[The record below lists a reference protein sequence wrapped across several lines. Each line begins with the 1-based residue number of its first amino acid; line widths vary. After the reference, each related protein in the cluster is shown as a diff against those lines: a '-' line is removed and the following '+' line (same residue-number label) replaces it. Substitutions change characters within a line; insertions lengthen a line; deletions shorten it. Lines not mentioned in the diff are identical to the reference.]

1 MSADEIAWRIQSKSR
16 DLIDRVRIVT
26 GRWPKLQDALSSV
39 PKKPPFRLCV
49 GETGCWTS
57 SHLHHEEEEWKA
69 DLLRKAESVL
79 ENKLSY
85 FNLRDH
91 FHGYPF
97 NWNRDQNI
105 GKDSPLCFAQSID
118 YRNVEKAGDCKLIWE
133 PNRCH
138 HIVVLGRAYRASGD
152 IKFAHGVV
160 EHITS
165 WMDCNPY
172 GRGMNWRSPMELAIR
187 IINWAWALDFIYETK
202 LFSGE
207 FRERVLHSVYLH
219 LWDVTRKYSK
229 GSSANNHLIGEA
241 AGVFIASC
249 YFPYLK
255 NTDLWAEESQQILEH
270 EICEQT
276 FDDGCNKELALSYHL
291 FTLWFFIFAG
301 LVGKKAGRDFSERY
315 WHEVEKQLTFL
326 GQFSAGGDALQMYG
340 DCDDG
345 YVLDLGIKPDDPY
358 ALLAIGAVLFKRPD
372 LKQWACGYREP
383 VFWLFGKDIRKK
395 YEQVHLSAKIEEL
408 SSLAFRNAGIY
419 LLQHGKQGSD
429 DSISVYFDCGPL
441 GYKSIAAHGHADA
454 LGFTLRAFGEDI
466 FVDPG
471 TYDYFTYPDWRTY
484 FRSTRAHNTV
494 EIDGQD
500 QSVMLGPFMW
510 GERAECKCIE
520 WRPNENGGVVCGEYE
535 RLNDLMTHRRTLEL
549 DATYRRV
556 TIIDQLMS
564 DNRHDVA
571 LYFHLGE
578 KCEILSIKHNV
589 CCIAVGKQQ
598 VLLELDQRLTVSTLS
613 GSIDPIGGWVSRGYH
628 RKDPSATIIGRGQ
641 FTGNDKFMSIIYLG
655 EIEKSSSNCS

>member
-207 FRERVLHSVYLH
+207 FRVYG
-219 LWDVTRKYSK
+219 RM
-229 GSSANNHLIGEA
+229 I
-241 AGVFIASC
+241 
-249 YFPYLK
+249 
-255 NTDLWAEESQQILEH
+255 ILDH
-270 EICEQT
+270 GGGFYTIYGQL
-276 FDDGCNKELALSYHL
+276 DD
-291 FTLWFFIFAG
+291 IF
-301 LVGKKAGRDFSERY
+301 
-315 WHEVEKQLTFL
+315 
-326 GQFSAGGDALQMYG
+326 
-340 DCDDG
+340 
-345 YVLDLGIKPDDPY
+345 
-358 ALLAIGAVLFKRPD
+358 
-372 LKQWACGYREP
+372 
-383 VFWLFGKDIRKK
+383 
-395 YEQVHLSAKIEEL
+395 IEEGQII
-408 SSLAFRNAGIY
+408 NAY
-419 LLQHGKQGSD
+419 
-429 DSISVYFDCGPL
+429 
-441 GYKSIAAHGHADA
+441 
-454 LGFTLRAFGEDI
+454 
-466 FVDPG
+466 
-471 TYDYFTYPDWRTY
+471 
-484 FRSTRAHNTV
+484 
-494 EIDGQD
+494 
-500 QSVMLGPFMW
+500 
-510 GERAECKCIE
+510 
-520 WRPNENGGVVCGEYE
+520 
-535 RLNDLMTHRRTLEL
+535 
-549 DATYRRV
+549 
-556 TIIDQLMS
+556 
-564 DNRHDVA
+564 
-571 LYFHLGE
+571 
-578 KCEILSIKHNV
+578 
-589 CCIAVGKQQ
+589 
-598 VLLELDQRLTVSTLS
+598 
-613 GSIDPIGGWVSRGYH
+613 DPIGTISGDDEPVLYFEVRSDATAE
-628 RKDPSATIIGRGQ
+628 DPMLWL
-641 FTGNDKFMSIIYLG
+641 K
-655 EIEKSSSNCS
+655 